1 MGRNG
6 AVKGGDV
13 GHPRSSILHSVARAV
28 FGPRQENPARR
39 TDLSHKR
46 PQPRE
51 VHPSGPCVLVVD
63 DQRAI
68 RRALCMLLKT
78 EGYQAIDAESVT
90 QARERLSESEFDL
103 VLLDIDMPGEQG
115 TELLPELPTLAPS
128 AVPIMITGNDDA
140 ESAVSALKQG
150 AYDYICKP
158 FTNEQVFDAIDQAL
172 THRDEALNDRRNR
185 DELHGLVSER
195 TEDLHRALGR
205 LEDAQ
210 TAIQRVACSLAE
222 IRDAETGAHL
232 RRIAVYARELA
243 RNLPEHVR
251 RLHGI
256 DQAYIDAL
264 FEAAPLHDIGKVG
277 IPDDILLKPGPL
289 TDGERQVIMRH
300 AEIGRSILRAASK
313 ASGAERLPLI
323 EMGMDIC
330 AAHHERFDGEGYP
343 SGTGGD
349 EIPLS
354 ARIVAVADVYDALAT
369 PRPYRLEGLPH
380 DEVYNMIL
388 AEGGR
393 AFDPDVVQAF
403 LDAAPTMEA
412 ISKGALEEFSEPLTP
427 VTDPGIALDP
437 EPLPDDDSWDDRPFI
452 DTARDLGLIS

>member
-6 AVKGGDV
+6 AVKAGDV
-13 GHPRSSILHSVARAV
+13 GHPQSSILHSVARAV

-39 TDLSHKR
+39 ADLSHNQ
-46 PQPRE
+46 PQATQTPALG
-51 VHPSGPCVLVVD
+51 PSVLVVD
-63 DQRAI
+63 DHRGI
-68 RRALCMLLKT
+68 RRALCILLET
-78 EGYQAIDAESVT
+78 EGYQAVDADSVT
-90 QARERLSESEFDL
+90 QARQRLSESEFDL

-115 TELLPELPTLAPS
+115 TDLLPDLPTLAPA
-128 AVPIMITGNDDA
+128 AVPIMITGHDEA
-140 ESAVSALKQG
+140 ETAVSALKQG

-158 FTNEQVFDAIDQAL
+158 FTNEQVFGAIDQAL
-172 THRDEALNDRRNR
+172 KHRDEVLSDRRNR
-185 DELHGLVSER
+185 DELHGLVRER
-195 TEDLHRALGR
+195 TDDLHRALGR

-232 RRIAVYARELA
+232 RRMAVYARELA
-243 RNLPEHVR
+243 RSLPEHVR
-251 RLHGI
+251 RSHGI
-256 DQAYIDAL
+256 DQTYIETL

-289 TDGERQVIMRH
+289 TDDERRMMMRH
-300 AEIGRSILRAASK
+300 AKIGRSILKAASE

-323 EMGMDIC
+323 EMGVEIC

-343 SGTGGD
+343 RGTSGD

-369 PRPYRLEGLPH
+369 PRPYRPQALPH
-380 DEVYNMIL
+380 AEVYDMIL

-412 ISKGALEEFSEPLTP
+412 ISKVALEELSEPLTP
-427 VTDPGIALDP
+427 EADP